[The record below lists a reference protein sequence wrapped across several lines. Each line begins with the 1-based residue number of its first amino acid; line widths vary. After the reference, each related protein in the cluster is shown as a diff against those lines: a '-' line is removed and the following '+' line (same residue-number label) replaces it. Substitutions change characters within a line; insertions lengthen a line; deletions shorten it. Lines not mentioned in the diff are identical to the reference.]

1 MLVLP
6 VIVPMAGESEE
17 ITMLH
22 YMLYKALSDERT
34 RNAVAAARRHQL
46 IEAAIHD
53 SRHATE
59 RASRLKD
66 VTARMLAPL
75 NGLRRARGRSTGTSG
90 RGGSTLTSTSGAGP
104 VGCSA

>member
-17 ITMLH
+17 LTMLH

-46 IEAAIHD
+46 TAATIHD

-59 RASRLKD
+59 RASRLQG
-66 VTARMLAPL
+66 VTVRMVALL
-75 NGLRRARGRSTGTSG
+75 NGLRGARARSTVTSA
-90 RGGSTLTSTSGAGP
+90 RGGSNLTSASGAGP
-104 VGCSA
+104 IGCAT